1 MRTFSKGFVV
11 VLFGAL
17 LGLAACD
24 QQEGPME
31 EAGEKVDQAVDDMSN
46 EGTMEKAGESADETW
61 QDTKEAGE
69 DALNKTK
76 EAGEN
81 AWEKTKETGED
92 VKDAVT
98 GENQN

>member
-31 EAGEKVDQAVDDMSN
+31 KAGEKVDQAVDDMTN
-46 EGTMEKAGESADETW
+46 EGPMEKAGESADETW

-76 EAGEN
+76 EAGED
-81 AWEKTKETGED
+81 AWEKTKETGEG